1 MGNSTIKGRI
11 IKGIAGFYY
20 VSTLTEHKIY
30 ECKAKG
36 SFRKEKLKPLVGD
49 YCLFECIDE
58 EKSVGNIV
66 EILPRSSELIRPAVA
81 NIDQALIVFAL
92 KQPEP
97 NINLLDRFLV
107 MIESKGLDCII
118 CFNKEDIADPDFMD
132 YIESEYSDCGHK
144 LIFISV
150 KNKENLDELKMLLEG
165 KTTAIAGPSGVG
177 KSSLINEL
185 LGEFCM
191 ETGEVSDKI
200 DRGRHTTRHTEIFP
214 LSGLKGESYIMDTPG
229 FTSLDVP
236 ELEAVELSDYYREF
250 DDYKAL
256 CRFAGCLH
264 AGERDCGVKS
274 AVSKGCISQLRYDNY
289 LKLLAEIKDR
299 KKY

>member
-1 MGNSTIKGRI
+1 MDNTIKGRI
-11 IKGIAGFYY
+11 VKGIAGFYY
-20 VSTLTEHKIY
+20 VSTLDEHIVY

-36 SFRKEKLKPLVGD
+36 SFRKDKLKPLVGD
-49 YCLFECIDE
+49 YCLFECID
-58 EKSVGNIV
+58 STNHTGNVV

-118 CFNKEDIADPDFMD
+118 CFNKEDIADREYMD
-132 YIESEYSDCGHK
+132 YIESEYSNCGHK

-150 KNKENLDELKMLLEG
+150 KNKENLDELRSLLEG

-185 LGEFCM
+185 LGDFYM

-200 DRGRHTTRHTEIFP
+200 DRGRHTTRHTEVFP
-214 LSGLKGESYIMDTPG
+214 LCGIKGESYIMDTPG

-236 ELEAVELSDYYREF
+236 SLTETELSDYYREF
-250 DDYKAL
+250 DNYRDL

-264 AGERDCGVKS
+264 AGERDCKVKQ
-274 AVSKGCISQLRYDNY
+274 AVAEGHISKVRYDNY